1 MEPLRGFESD
11 IKQTESLL
19 PGAATFPRPS
29 GRVPFRR
36 KPISE
41 RHERLVYRTRLTLRI
56 LTFVLSLALVIV
68 LGHAVSVYYSS
79 KDNTMFDNS
88 LRMDVRIWPL
98 HMKMKPTLFL
108 LGSASVATLLSGIIC
123 VGSFSKAIR
132 RITTVSTIIA
142 AIVTTITTILWVA
155 IAIFYKVD
163 DLNPNEQWDMISFTC
178 ARRHDVNLDKAIG
191 NLGSLCLQ
199 MRYSWFGALAIGV
212 LEICSLGVLVW
223 AWWVGRAK
231 KSSNANYEMLPPT
244 REQNIS
250 S

>member
-1 MEPLRGFESD
+1 MPKEWSNDEPEEMCPRGPFRPLQLPAVCKCVRMSTPSGKVITAERDYILILPPLSYLFKILPPRHRISTTTRTMEPFRNAESD

-29 GRVPFRR
+29 GRAPFRR

-56 LTFVLSLALVIV
+56 LTFVLSLALVVV

-79 KDNTMFDNS
+79 KDDTMFDNS

-123 VGSFSKAIR
+123 VGSFSKA
-132 RITTVSTIIA
+132 VS
-142 AIVTTITTILWVA
+142 L
-155 IAIFYKVD
+155 
-163 DLNPNEQWDMISFTC
+163 LNPHQTCSRFLTISFP
-178 ARRHDVNLDKAIG
+178 
-191 NLGSLCLQ
+191 LC
-199 MRYSWFGALAIGV
+199 
-212 LEICSLGVLVW
+212 
-223 AWWVGRAK
+223 
-231 KSSNANYEMLPPT
+231 
-244 REQNIS
+244 
-250 S
+250 